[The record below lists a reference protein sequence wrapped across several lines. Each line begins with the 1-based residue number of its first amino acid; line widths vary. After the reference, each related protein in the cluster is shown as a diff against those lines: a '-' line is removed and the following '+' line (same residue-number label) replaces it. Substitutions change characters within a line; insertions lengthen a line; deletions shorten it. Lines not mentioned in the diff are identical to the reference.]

1 MSVLSNV
8 RSKSSCAWS
17 TSAEL
22 SSVTTRHPCRCAFA
36 LPTSL
41 PKNQVGA
48 RQGTFECRCSDF
60 DFCNHARALS
70 GRAAC
75 ENNAASSWRTRCGA
89 FGRRVSRRPRRRRGH
104 SGRCGRGHLGRF
116 AASERTDPERWDD
129 SVLRA
134 AAIQERAHGG
144 AVQAW
149 CWSPDVGHVRD
160 QGVYRVAGRPLGP
173 RSVLQDAALLL
184 VVPHVTKRLCR

>member
-116 AASERTDPERWDD
+116 AASERPIQSGGTTQYYEQPLSKNVRMAERCK
-129 SVLRA
+129 
-134 AAIQERAHGG
+134 HGAG
-144 AVQAW
+144 VPMSAMFETKAFTESQA
-149 CWSPDVGHVRD
+149 GLLARD
-160 QGVYRVAGRPLGP
+160 
-173 RSVLQDAALLL
+173 RSSKMQHSCSLSL
-184 VVPHVTKRLCR
+184 T

>member
-75 ENNAASSWRTRCGA
+75 ENNAASSWRTRVWSFRA
-89 FGRRVSRRPRRRRGH
+89 TSEPTPTTSTWTLWAVWSR
-104 SGRCGRGHLGRF
+104 HLGRF
-116 AASERTDPERWDD
+116 AASERPIQSGGTTQYYEQPLSKNVRMAERCK
-129 SVLRA
+129 
-134 AAIQERAHGG
+134 HGAG
-144 AVQAW
+144 VPMSAMFETKAFTESQA
-149 CWSPDVGHVRD
+149 GLLARD
-160 QGVYRVAGRPLGP
+160 
-173 RSVLQDAALLL
+173 RSSKMQHSCSLSL
-184 VVPHVTKRLCR
+184 T